1 MCLGVKQPCLED
13 IMSPEQEDRIKQR
26 AYEIWEREGRPDGR
40 GDVHWSMAVQEIR
53 AEDGWVDD
61 AADSDDPT
69 DDLSR
74 QLGSAEAALAPEG
87 AAATEEEPAPAK
99 KSRAKKAAAPK
110 VEAAEPAEAAETAE
124 APKKTR
130 KAATPKPAVAAKTS
144 ASKTEAK
151 TTAASKEAAEKPKRA
166 AKVKA

>member
-1 MCLGVKQPCLED
+1 
-13 IMSPEQEDRIKQR
+13 MSPEQEDRIKQR
-26 AYEIWEREGRPDGR
+26 AYEIWEREGCPDGR

-61 AADSDDPT
+61 AADPAGPT

-87 AAATEEEPAPAK
+87 VVPVPEEPAPARK
-99 KSRAKKAAAPK
+99 PRATKKAAAPK
-110 VEAAEPAEAAETAE
+110 VEAAAKPVEEPKPKARKPA
-124 APKKTR
+124 APKTG
-130 KAATPKPAVAAKTS
+130 PV
-144 ASKTEAK
+144 
-151 TTAASKEAAEKPKRA
+151 SKEVAEKPKRA

>member
-1 MCLGVKQPCLED
+1 MED

-26 AYEIWEREGRPDGR
+26 AYEIWEREGCPDGR

-61 AADSDDPT
+61 AADSDGPT

-87 AAATEEEPAPAK
+87 ATTTAEEPAPVK
-99 KSRAKKAAAPK
+99 KSRAKKTAAPK
-110 VEAAEPAEAAETAE
+110 VEAAEPAEAAETTE

-130 KAATPKPAVAAKTS
+130 KAAASKPAVAAKTS

-151 TTAASKEAAEKPKRA
+151 TTAASKEVAEKPKRA

>member
-1 MCLGVKQPCLED
+1 
-13 IMSPEQEDRIKQR
+13 MSPEQEDRIKQR

-61 AADSDDPT
+61 AADLDGPT

-87 AAATEEEPAPAK
+87 ATATEEEPAPAK
-99 KSRAKKAAAPK
+99 KSRAKKTAAPK
-110 VEAAEPAEAAETAE
+110 VEARR
-124 APKKTR
+124 TR
-130 KAATPKPAVAAKTS
+130 
-144 ASKTEAK
+144 
-151 TTAASKEAAEKPKRA
+151 R
-166 AKVKA
+166 

>member
-1 MCLGVKQPCLED
+1 
-13 IMSPEQEDRIKQR
+13 MSPEQEDRIKQR

-61 AADSDDPT
+61 AAESDGPT

-74 QLGSAEAALAPEG
+74 QLGSAEAALVPEG
-87 AAATEEEPAPAK
+87 ATAAEEEPAPIK
-99 KSRAKKAAAPK
+99 KSRAKKTTAPK
-110 VEAAEPAEAAETAE
+110 VEAAKPAIEAAIEAAETAE

-130 KAATPKPAVAAKTS
+130 KAATPKTATPKPAVAAKTS

-151 TTAASKEAAEKPKRA
+151 TTAASKETAEKPKRA

>member
-1 MCLGVKQPCLED
+1 LED

-26 AYEIWEREGRPDGR
+26 AYEIWEREGCPHGR

-61 AADSDDPT
+61 AADPAGPT

-87 AAATEEEPAPAK
+87 VVPASEEPAPVR
-99 KSRAKKAAAPK
+99 KSRAAKKAAAPK
-110 VEAAEPAEAAETAE
+110 PKVEAAAEAVEEPKAKARKPA
-124 APKKTR
+124 APKT
-130 KAATPKPAVAAKTS
+130 A
-144 ASKTEAK
+144 
-151 TTAASKEAAEKPKRA
+151 AASKEVAEKPKRA

>member
-1 MCLGVKQPCLED
+1 MCLGLKQPYLED

-61 AADSDDPT
+61 AAESDGPT

-99 KSRAKKAAAPK
+99 KSRAKKTVAPK
-110 VEAAEPAEAAETAE
+110 VEAAAPAEAAETAE

-130 KAATPKPAVAAKTS
+130 KAATPKPAVAAKTP

-151 TTAASKEAAEKPKRA
+151 TTAASKEAAEKPKRP

>member
-1 MCLGVKQPCLED
+1 
-13 IMSPEQEDRIKQR
+13 MSPEQEDRIKQR

-61 AADSDDPT
+61 AADSAGPT

-87 AAATEEEPAPAK
+87 TEAAPEEPAPVQRSLACEEGCGAQGGGGG
-99 KSRAKKAAAPK
+99 R
-110 VEAAEPAEAAETAE
+110 TG
-124 APKKTR
+124 
-130 KAATPKPAVAAKTS
+130 
-144 ASKTEAK
+144 
-151 TTAASKEAAEKPKRA
+151 
-166 AKVKA
+166 

>member
-1 MCLGVKQPCLED
+1 LED

-61 AADSDDPT
+61 AADSDGPT

-87 AAATEEEPAPAK
+87 AVATEEEPAPAK
-99 KSRAKKAAAPK
+99 KSRAKKTAAPK
-110 VEAAEPAEAAETAE
+110 VEAAESAEAAE

-151 TTAASKEAAEKPKRA
+151 TTAAFKEVAEKPKRA

>member
-1 MCLGVKQPCLED
+1 
-13 IMSPEQEDRIKQR
+13 MSPEQEDRIKQR

-61 AADSDDPT
+61 AADSDGPT

-87 AAATEEEPAPAK
+87 ATTTAEEPAPVK
-99 KSRAKKAAAPK
+99 KSRAKKTAAPK
-110 VEAAEPAEAAETAE
+110 VEAAEPAEAAETTE

-130 KAATPKPAVAAKTS
+130 KAAASKPAVAAKTS

-151 TTAASKEAAEKPKRA
+151 TTAASKEVAEKPKRA

>member
-1 MCLGVKQPCLED
+1 
-13 IMSPEQEDRIKQR
+13 MSPEQEDRIKQR

-61 AADSDDPT
+61 AADSAGPT

-87 AAATEEEPAPAK
+87 TEPAPEEPAPERK
-99 KSRAKKAAAPK
+99 PRAKKAATPK
-110 VEAAEPAEAAETAE
+110 VEAAG
-124 APKKTR
+124 
-130 KAATPKPAVAAKTS
+130 
-144 ASKTEAK
+144 
-151 TTAASKEAAEKPKRA
+151 
-166 AKVKA
+166 

>member
-1 MCLGVKQPCLED
+1 
-13 IMSPEQEDRIKQR
+13 MSPEQEDRIKQR
-26 AYEIWEREGRPDGR
+26 AYEIWEREGHPDGR
-40 GDVHWSMAVQEIR
+40 GDVHWSMAAQEIR

-61 AADSDDPT
+61 APDGSTPT

-87 AAATEEEPAPAK
+87 TTTASEEPAPAK
-99 KSRAKKAAAPK
+99 KPRAKKTAAPK
-110 VEAAEPAEAAETAE
+110 IAAPEPAEAVETAE

-130 KAATPKPAVAAKTS
+130 KAATPAAKT
-144 ASKTEAK
+144 AAK
-151 TTAASKEAAEKPKRA
+151 TTAASKEVAEKPKRA

>member
-1 MCLGVKQPCLED
+1 
-13 IMSPEQEDRIKQR
+13 MSPEQEDRIKQR

-61 AADSDDPT
+61 AAESDGPT

-99 KSRAKKAAAPK
+99 KSRAKKTAAPK
-110 VEAAEPAEAAETAE
+110 VEAAAPAEAAETAE

-130 KAATPKPAVAAKTS
+130 KAATPKPAVAAKPS
-144 ASKTEAK
+144 ASK
-151 TTAASKEAAEKPKRA
+151 TTAASKEVAEKPKRP

>member
-1 MCLGVKQPCLED
+1 LED

-26 AYEIWEREGRPDGR
+26 AYEIWDREGRPDGR

-61 AADSDDPT
+61 AADSDGPT

-87 AAATEEEPAPAK
+87 ATTPAEEPAPVK
-99 KSRAKKAAAPK
+99 KSRARKTAAPK
-110 VEAAEPAEAAETAE
+110 VEAAEPAAEAAEPAE

-130 KAATPKPAVAAKTS
+130 KAAGPKPAAAAKTS

-151 TTAASKEAAEKPKRA
+151 TTVASKETAEKPKRA

>member
-1 MCLGVKQPCLED
+1 
-13 IMSPEQEDRIKQR
+13 MSPEQEDRIKQR

-61 AADSDDPT
+61 AADSAGPT

-87 AAATEEEPAPAK
+87 VVPTPEEPAPASARK
-99 KSRAKKAAAPK
+99 PRTAKKAAAPK
-110 VEAAEPAEAAETAE
+110 VEAVAEPVEEPKPKARKPA
-124 APKKTR
+124 APKT
-130 KAATPKPAVAAKTS
+130 A
-144 ASKTEAK
+144 
-151 TTAASKEAAEKPKRA
+151 AASKEVAEKPKRTA
-166 AKVKA
+166 KTKVKA

>member
-1 MCLGVKQPCLED
+1 
-13 IMSPEQEDRIKQR
+13 MSPEQEDRIKQR

-61 AADSDDPT
+61 AADSAEPT

-74 QLGSAEAALAPEG
+74 QLGSAEASLAPAG
-87 AAATEEEPAPAK
+87 TESAPEEPTPEELVPAK
-99 KSRAKKAAAPK
+99 KPRAKKAAAPK
-110 VEAAEPAEAAETAE
+110 VEAAAEPAEEPKPKARKTA
-124 APKKTR
+124 APKT
-130 KAATPKPAVAAKTS
+130 A
-144 ASKTEAK
+144 
-151 TTAASKEAAEKPKRA
+151 AASKEVAEKPKRT

>member
-1 MCLGVKQPCLED
+1 
-13 IMSPEQEDRIKQR
+13 MSPEQEDRIKQR
-26 AYEIWEREGRPDGR
+26 AYEIWEREGCPDGR

-61 AADSDDPT
+61 AADSDGPT

-87 AAATEEEPAPAK
+87 ATTTAEEPAPVK
-99 KSRAKKAAAPK
+99 KSRTKKTAAPK
-110 VEAAEPAEAAETAE
+110 VEAAEPAEAAETTE

-130 KAATPKPAVAAKTS
+130 KAAASKPAVAAKTS

-151 TTAASKEAAEKPKRA
+151 TTAASKEVAEKPKRA